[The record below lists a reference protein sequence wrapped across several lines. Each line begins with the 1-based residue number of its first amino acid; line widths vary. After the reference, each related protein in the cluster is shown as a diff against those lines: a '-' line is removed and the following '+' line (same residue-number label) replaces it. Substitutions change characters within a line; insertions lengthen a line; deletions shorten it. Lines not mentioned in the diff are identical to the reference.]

1 MKGMKHALLS
11 ATAGGAFWL
20 LFLFFVCFF
29 CVHTARLARMGWQA
43 RKTPPTSEKNPPGSG
58 NNAPGTSHA
67 PEKTTREQPERREPD
82 SPVPAAPEPVYYI
95 VGRKRK
101 KAKST
106 YSPPREIRFK

>member
-67 PEKTTREQPERREPD
+67 PKKTTVKHPD
-82 SPVPAAPEPVYYI
+82 GGARYPPAPAAPEPVYYI
-95 VGRKRK
+95 VERKRK